1 MKTSSEFRAEAREVL
16 SMRWGKMAV
25 FTLVYFLV
33 AGGIAWC
40 VGLIIPFVGS
50 FAASL
55 ALVPVEFAFTVAF
68 LSVVRA
74 DWAEVGDLFKE
85 FNNRVFV
92 TMILCKIYT
101 WLWSLLLI
109 IPGIVKAYSYAMTPY
124 LLRDNEELEG
134 NAAIEE
140 SMRMM
145 SGHKWKLFCLDFS
158 FIGWWILA
166 CLTLGIGMLWLIPY
180 QQTSRAAFYEELKAQ
195 YIAG

>member
-1 MKTSSEFRAEAREVL
+1 MKTSSDFRAEAREAL
-16 SMRWGKMAV
+16 SVKWGNMAV

-50 FAASL
+50 FAAIL

-68 LSVVRA
+68 LSLVRGGE
-74 DWAEVGDLFKE
+74 AEIGDLFKE

-92 TMILCKIYT
+92 TMILREIYT

-124 LLRDNEELEG
+124 LLRDDEELEG

-145 SGHKWKLFCLDFS
+145 SGHKWELFCLDFS